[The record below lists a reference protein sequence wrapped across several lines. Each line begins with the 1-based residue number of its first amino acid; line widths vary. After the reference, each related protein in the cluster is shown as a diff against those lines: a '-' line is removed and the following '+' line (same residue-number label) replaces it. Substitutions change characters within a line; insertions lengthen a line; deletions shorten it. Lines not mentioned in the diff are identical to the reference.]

1 MRAQEHRHQPP
12 RLTDALVRRSIDA
25 LRHRIRRLRKKPGV
39 SYTCKNPSGDQLG
52 TPTHSRL
59 PRLVEGIDLRQLPI
73 GPAQAYVLSRV
84 DGACTELEI
93 ADEAGIEPNV
103 VAATLEELVRLGAVR
118 FDQPAPSQVQRARRP
133 EPHLSGAV
141 RIGPIIEASVG
152 HEPQHPAAALY
163 DARDL
168 NEEVDIELERKRTIL
183 DAFHRLDSVTH
194 YQILRV
200 DRSADKRA
208 IKNAYFEIVNVFHPD
223 RYFGKK
229 LGSFKPKLE
238 RVFAR
243 LTEAHDTLTRSGPRA
258 EYDAYL
264 ASLDKTRQF
273 DQAPASLDA
282 QVQAIQRQIE
292 EEARA
297 TLSTPPASA
306 AGPTRTTPTPVHG
319 QSPGPAS
326 TTQPRLQSLLPPDP
340 EARKRALARKLGGRT
355 MSGSL
360 PAVTPAPASSPTPE
374 RLEGRERA
382 IEELK
387 RRYEQ
392 RVHQARVERAERY
405 LINARQSL
413 ATKDPISAANALRI
427 AAGLVPDNPE
437 LSARLLEAQM
447 QAESQLSGHYLAQ
460 AQYEERE
467 GRMAEAARSYARA
480 TLGSPDARTFERAA
494 YCALLAEGDLRLAGE
509 HARRAVSLAA
519 DDVQARITLAR
530 IYVSAG
536 MKQSA
541 LAEFERAATLAPKD
555 DTIRDWIRRL
565 KRGEA

>member
-1 MRAQEHRHQPP
+1 M
-12 RLTDALVRRSIDA
+12 
-25 LRHRIRRLRKKPGV
+25 
-39 SYTCKNPSGDQLG
+39 
-52 TPTHSRL
+52 
-59 PRLVEGIDLRQLPI
+59 
-73 GPAQAYVLSRV
+73 LSRV

-93 ADEAGIEPNV
+93 ADEAGIDPKV
-103 VAATLEELVRLGAVR
+103 VAAALEELVRLGAIR
-118 FDQPAPSQVQRARRP
+118 FDQPAASEALRVPRP
-133 EPHLSGAV
+133 PPRPPGAL

-168 NEEVDIELERKRTIL
+168 DEEVDIELERKRTIL
-183 DAFHRLDSVTH
+183 EAFHRLDSLTH
-194 YQILRV
+194 YQMLRV

-243 LTEAHDTLTRSGPRA
+243 LTEAHDTLTRLGPRA

-264 ASLDKTRQF
+264 ASLDETRRF
-273 DQAPASLDA
+273 DQAPASLAA

-297 TLSTPPASA
+297 GLSTPPAPASGNA
-306 AGPTRTTPTPVHG
+306 LPTPG
-319 QSPGPAS
+319 PERSQSPVPTS
-326 TTQPRLQSLLPPDP
+326 VTQPRLQSLSPPDP

-355 MSGSL
+355 MSGGL
-360 PAVTPAPASSPTPE
+360 PAVMPAPINTPTPQ
-374 RLEGRERA
+374 RLEARERA
-382 IEELK
+382 IVDL
-387 RRYEQ
+387 RRHYEQ
-392 RVHQARVERAERY
+392 RVTQARVERAERY
-405 LINARQSL
+405 LVNARQSL
-413 ATKDPISAANALRI
+413 ASKDPISAANALRI
-427 AAGLVPDNPE
+427 AASLVPDNPAV
-437 LSARLLEAQM
+437 SARLLEAQNE
-447 QAESQLSGHYLAQ
+447 AESQLSGHYLAQ

-467 GRMAEAARSYARA
+467 GRMAEAARSYGRA

-494 YCALLAEGDLRLAGE
+494 YCALLAEGDLRLAGD
-509 HARRAVSLAA
+509 HARKAVALGP
-519 DDVQARITLAR
+519 DDAQARVTLAR